1 MSRLDW
7 WELEQSI
14 DQENEKE
21 LLSQHLQA
29 FDKPI
34 SSPNTESTSFYPRDA
49 SNHEPRRNISFAVD
63 GEEETDFETALQ
75 RNLRG
80 CGPRFEF
87 FLERCTWRVED
98 MLAEG
103 RYTLTARTTP
113 RDVESYIDD
122 PSPPENMY
130 LVVANNDSWTQTQA
144 ALVQDIDRLLPPPKQ
159 TQSLIGANV
168 EKVRKVTIRGG
179 SGLPKLVQRAMESKQ
194 VSKTVSKSQISTGI
208 RGDRF

>member
-1 MSRLDW
+1 
-7 WELEQSI
+7 
-14 DQENEKE
+14 
-21 LLSQHLQA
+21 
-29 FDKPI
+29 
-34 SSPNTESTSFYPRDA
+34 
-49 SNHEPRRNISFAVD
+49 
-63 GEEETDFETALQ
+63 
-75 RNLRG
+75 
-80 CGPRFEF
+80 
-87 FLERCTWRVED
+87 

-144 ALVQDIDRLLPPPKQ
+144 ALVQDIDRLLPPSKQ
-159 TQSLIGANV
+159 TQLLIGANV